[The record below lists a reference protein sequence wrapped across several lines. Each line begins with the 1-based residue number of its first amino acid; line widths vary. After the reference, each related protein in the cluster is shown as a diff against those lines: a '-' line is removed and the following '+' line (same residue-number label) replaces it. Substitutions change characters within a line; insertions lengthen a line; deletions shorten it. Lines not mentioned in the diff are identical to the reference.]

1 LEILAGYLSVS
12 EESQFY
18 AESLPMQASSVEQ
31 QVYGTNG
38 QLILENNACTQSVMQ
53 VSNTQVLALLDLVC
67 SRWLDQL
74 MMGSWIQ

>member
-1 LEILAGYLSVS
+1 
-12 EESQFY
+12 
-18 AESLPMQASSVEQ
+18 MQASSVEQ